1 MFEKSVEELT
11 ELGAQ
16 ITTAEIAQQPE
27 LWRDTLNILF
37 MRTTRPSRPSL
48 AEARAMGEGR
58 PPVVFTGCRYLRTTA
73 GDTCAPNSASR
84 AGDTELQRLQA
95 HRHHRHRARLPRDFP
110 SAGGAHCSS
119 SPFARSGNSL

>member
-27 LWRDTLNILF
+27 LWRDTLNIYRENKEAIEAF
-37 MRTTRPSRPSL
+37 L

-58 PPVVFTGCRYLRTTA
+58 LSVVFTGAGTSDCVTLATLISTTLS
-73 GDTCAPNSASR
+73 PS
-84 AGDTELQRLQA
+84 
-95 HRHHRHRARLPRDFP
+95 PRP
-110 SAGGAHCSS
+110 TS
-119 SPFARSGNSL
+119 

>member
-27 LWRDTLNILF
+27 LWRDTLNIYRENKEAIEAF
-37 MRTTRPSRPSL
+37 L

-58 PPVVFTGCRYLRTTA
+58 LSVVFRCRYVRLRWRYLR
-73 GDTCAPNSASR
+73 PVPASR
-84 AGDTELQRLQA
+84 WQ
-95 HRHHRHRARLPRDFP
+95 H
-110 SAGGAHCSS
+110 
-119 SPFARSGNSL
+119 

>member
-27 LWRDTLNILF
+27 LWRDTLNIYRENKEAIEAF
-37 MRTTRPSRPSL
+37 L

-58 PPVVFTGCRYLRTTA
+58 LSV
-73 GDTCAPNSASR
+73 
-84 AGDTELQRLQA
+84 
-95 HRHHRHRARLPRDFP
+95 
-110 SAGGAHCSS
+110 S
-119 SPFARSGNSL
+119 SPVPVRPTTLAIPAPRTCVTLATLISTTLSPSPRPTS

>member
-27 LWRDTLNILF
+27 LWRDTLNIYRENKEAIEAF
-37 MRTTRPSRPSL
+37 L

-58 PPVVFTGCRYLRTTA
+58 PVRPTTLAIPAPRTCVTLA
-73 GDTCAPNSASR
+73 TLISTTLSPS
-84 AGDTELQRLQA
+84 
-95 HRHHRHRARLPRDFP
+95 PRP
-110 SAGGAHCSS
+110 IS
-119 SPFARSGNSL
+119 

>member
-27 LWRDTLNILF
+27 LWRDTLNIYRENKEAIEAF
-37 MRTTRPSRPSL
+37 L

-58 PPVVFTGCRYLRTTA
+58 L
-73 GDTCAPNSASR
+73 
-84 AGDTELQRLQA
+84 L
-95 HRHHRHRARLPRDFP
+95 
-110 SAGGAHCSS
+110 S
-119 SPFARSGNSL
+119 SPVPVRPTTLAIPAPRTCVTLATLISTTLSPSPRPTS

>member
-27 LWRDTLNILF
+27 LWRDTLNIYRENKEAIEAF
-37 MRTTRPSRPSL
+37 L

-58 PPVVFTGCRYLRTTA
+58 LSVVFTARISSDRCRHGHLLLRDRQGHGT
-73 GDTCAPNSASR
+73 R
-84 AGDTELQRLQA
+84 A
-95 HRHHRHRARLPRDFP
+95 H
-110 SAGGAHCSS
+110 
-119 SPFARSGNSL
+119 

>member
-27 LWRDTLNILF
+27 LWRDTLNIYRENKEAIEAF
-37 MRTTRPSRPSL
+37 L

-58 PPVVFTGCRYLRTTA
+58 LSVVFTGAGTSDYV
-73 GDTCAPNSASR
+73 GDTCVTLATLISTTLSPS
-84 AGDTELQRLQA
+84 
-95 HRHHRHRARLPRDFP
+95 PRP
-110 SAGGAHCSS
+110 TS
-119 SPFARSGNSL
+119 

>member
-27 LWRDTLNILF
+27 LWRDTLNIYRENKEAIEAF
-37 MRTTRPSRPSL
+37 L

-58 PPVVFTGCRYLRTTA
+58 LSVVFTGAGTSDYV
-73 GDTCAPNSASR
+73 GDTCAPYCVTLATLISTTLSPS
-84 AGDTELQRLQA
+84 
-95 HRHHRHRARLPRDFP
+95 PRP
-110 SAGGAHCSS
+110 TS
-119 SPFARSGNSL
+119 

>member
-27 LWRDTLNILF
+27 LWRDTLNIYRENKEAIEAF
-37 MRTTRPSRPSL
+37 L

-58 PPVVFTGCRYLRTTA
+58 LSVVFTGAGTSDYV
-73 GDTCAPNSASR
+73 GDTCARTCVTLATLISTTLSPS
-84 AGDTELQRLQA
+84 
-95 HRHHRHRARLPRDFP
+95 PRP
-110 SAGGAHCSS
+110 TS
-119 SPFARSGNSL
+119 

>member
-27 LWRDTLNILF
+27 LWRDTLNIYRENKEAIEAF
-37 MRTTRPSRPSL
+37 L

-58 PPVVFTGCRYLRTTA
+58 LSVVFTGAAFDRMPCSGTVQRHRLGPFQRETA
-73 GDTCAPNSASR
+73 VAFQKYHTFRGQFA
-84 AGDTELQRLQA
+84 QRLKIGRA
-95 HRHHRHRARLPRDFP
+95 HV
-110 SAGGAHCSS
+110 
-119 SPFARSGNSL
+119 

>member
-27 LWRDTLNILF
+27 LWRDTLNIYRENKEAIEAF
-37 MRTTRPSRPSL
+37 L

-58 PPVVFTGCRYLRTTA
+58 LCWRYLR
-73 GDTCAPNSASR
+73 PVPASR
-84 AGDTELQRLQA
+84 WQ
-95 HRHHRHRARLPRDFP
+95 H
-110 SAGGAHCSS
+110 
-119 SPFARSGNSL
+119 

>member
-27 LWRDTLNILF
+27 LWRDTLNIYRENKEAIEAF
-37 MRTTRPSRPSL
+37 L

-58 PPVVFTGCRYLRTTA
+58 PL
-73 GDTCAPNSASR
+73 
-84 AGDTELQRLQA
+84 
-95 HRHHRHRARLPRDFP
+95 
-110 SAGGAHCSS
+110 S
-119 SPFARSGNSL
+119 SPVPVRPTTLAIPAPRTCVTLATLISTTLSPSPRPTS